1 MFLSFLS
8 ASKNTLNS
16 NMQSVS
22 GINNHIL
29 RYTILITNNI
39 AGEITFTNKKI
50 RKKQARTQ
58 NNRNLNIPCIYN

>member
-16 NMQSVS
+16 TMQSVS

-39 AGEITFTNKKI
+39 AGEITFTNKK
-50 RKKQARTQ
+50 KKKKTSENTKQPQLKHAMY
-58 NNRNLNIPCIYN
+58 L

>member
-39 AGEITFTNKKI
+39 AGEITFTNKKN
-50 RKKQARTQ
+50 KEKTSENTKQPQLKHTMY
-58 NNRNLNIPCIYN
+58 L